1 LAHQVNE
8 VNLASQVQEEKQVML
23 ESPVIFVHRRVAFK
37 T

>member
-8 VNLASQVQEEKQVML
+8 VSLASQVQEEKQVMP
-23 ESPVIFVHRRVAFK
+23 ESPVIFVHHRVAFK